1 MEVKMKKALFSSILV
16 MLVLSCSGG
25 ILFAQNLLNQPE
37 SVTWDHVNE
46 QWLVSNYASGEIVA
60 IDTTGE
66 HSIFSDMLNSTVGLK
81 IYGDNLYAASS
92 DGVAMFD
99 LASGNIIGLVNI
111 PEAALLNDI
120 DFDLDG
126 NLFVSDY
133 WGNQIFKVDTELY
146 TYELF
151 IDYGIIA
158 PNGMIF
164 DEEFNRMIVCGHN
177 GSVAMIHSFNV
188 ETAETELLLYPNIY
202 SLDGLARDIQGNIYI
217 SSWHT
222 DTVYKFVGNNINNN
236 IELVADGF
244 IDPADIYINPT
255 NNILAIPN
263 FNDNSV
269 SFVQLDNLVSVYDES
284 IPNISSQLNNYPN
297 PFNPTTTISF
307 KLTSEN
313 IENTELVIYNL
324 KGQKVKDLSTSL
336 CHPEFIEGRGERNY
350 SVIWNGTNQTN
361 QPVSSGI
368 YYAIIKQNGKVLA
381 SNKMVLMK

>member
-1 MEVKMKKALFSSILV
+1 MLIL
-16 MLVLSCSGG
+16 LCSGG

-46 QWLVSNYASGEIVA
+46 QWLVSNYASGEIII
-60 IDTTGE
+60 IDSAGE
-66 HSIFSDMLNSTVGLK
+66 HSIFSDILNSTVGLK
-81 IYGDNLYAASS
+81 IHGDNLFAASS

-120 DFDLDG
+120 DFDLNG

-133 WGNQIFKVDTELY
+133 WGNQIFKVDTELF

-177 GSVAMIHSFNV
+177 GSVAMIHSFDV
-188 ETAETELLLYPNIY
+188 ETAETEFLLYPNIY

-222 DTVYKFVGNNINNN
+222 DAVYKFVGNNINNN
-236 IELVADGF
+236 IELAASGF

-255 NNILAIPN
+255 NNILAVPN

-269 SFVQLDNLVSVYDES
+269 SFVQLDNPVSAYDES
-284 IPNISSQLNNYPN
+284 IPYISSQLNNYPN

-307 KLTSEN
+307 ETYNLREN
-313 IENTELVIYNL
+313 ARIDIYNIR
-324 KGQKVKDLSTSL
+324 GQKVKEFDIILS
-336 CHPEFIEGRGERNY
+336 EVDEEQN
-350 SVIWNGTNQTN
+350 SVVWKGMNQNN

-368 YYAIIKQNGKVLA
+368 YYAVLTQNGETQA
-381 SNKMVLMK
+381 FRKMILMK

>member
-1 MEVKMKKALFSSILV
+1 MKNVLFNSTLIMLIL
-16 MLVLSCSGG
+16 LCSGG

-46 QWLVSNYASGEIVA
+46 QWLVSNYASGEIII
-60 IDTTGE
+60 IDSAGE
-66 HSIFSDMLNSTVGLK
+66 HSIFSDILNSTVGLK
-81 IYGDNLYAASS
+81 IHGDNLFAASS

-120 DFDLDG
+120 DFDLNG

-133 WGNQIFKVDTELY
+133 WGNQIFKVDTELF

-177 GSVAMIHSFNV
+177 GSVAMIHSFDV
-188 ETAETELLLYPNIY
+188 ETAETEFLLYPNIY

-222 DTVYKFVGNNINNN
+222 DAVYKFVGNNINNN
-236 IELVADGF
+236 IELAASGF

-255 NNILAIPN
+255 NNILAVPN

-269 SFVQLDNLVSVYDES
+269 SFVQLDNPVSAYDES
-284 IPNISSQLNNYPN
+284 IPYISSQLNNYPN

-307 KLTSEN
+307 ETYNLREN
-313 IENTELVIYNL
+313 ARIDIYNIR
-324 KGQKVKDLSTSL
+324 GQKVKEFDIILS
-336 CHPEFIEGRGERNY
+336 EVDEEQN
-350 SVIWNGTNQTN
+350 SVVWKGMNQNN

-368 YYAIIKQNGKVLA
+368 YYAVLTQNGETQA
-381 SNKMVLMK
+381 FRKMILMK